1 MKISH
6 IILLAMALMLLLVAS
21 NYQAISQIWSPS
33 SMTAPLPPVASEAGD
48 TPWYTM
54 RLPVLGQGF
63 NVLALVAIGFAVGI
77 LGRFFGMFG
86 TWIVTPALNIF
97 GFPAAMAV
105 GTDLTRMTGESC
117 ITAYK
122 YASRE
127 DVDPKVVVLFVMGM
141 AVGIEIG
148 VRTLLWLTTFSLA
161 GTVIR
166 IVYTLVLLG
175 LSLFIILDYVKSKR
189 QDGGAGQGMGWTAPP
204 EGGTAVARKLQATN
218 LPPMITLS
226 SGVRVSFWTVLFIVM
241 LTGWFFGLLGVVG
254 GLLLLPAMIYLMGML
269 PTTATGIDLF
279 SKVLSGTYGCLTYAL
294 KGQVEF
300 LGVLWLFLGIVIGVQ
315 ICARGAHYLRGQVV
329 RLLFAIIMAVVG
341 LSIVVRQCGQT
352 GISQVMLLVALLAIC
367 AIVAIKPIHGFLKN
381 RN

>member
-1 MKISH
+1 MKIVH
-6 IILLAMALMLLLVAS
+6 IILLAMALMLLLVVS
-21 NYQAISQIWSPS
+21 NYQAISHLWSPAPT
-33 SMTAPLPPVASEAGD
+33 TAALPAPEAD
-48 TPWYTM
+48 SAPWYTM

-86 TWIVTPALNIF
+86 TWIVTPALNIC

-105 GTDLTRMTGESC
+105 GTDLTRMTGESY

-148 VRTLLWLTTFSLA
+148 VRTLLWLAGLDVA

-166 IVYTLVLLG
+166 IAYTVVLLG
-175 LSLFIILDYVKSKR
+175 LSLFIIVDYVKSKR
-189 QDGGAGQGMGWTAPP
+189 QDGGGGGMAWTAPP

-226 SGVRVSFWTVLFIVM
+226 SGVRVSLWTVLLIVM

-300 LGVLWLFLGIVIGVQ
+300 LGVLWVFLGMIIGVQ
-315 ICARGAHYLRGQVV
+315 ICVRGAHYIRGQGV
-329 RLLFAIIMAVVG
+329 RLLFAMIMALVG
-341 LSIVVRQCGQT
+341 LSVVVRQCGQT
-352 GISQVMLLVALLAIC
+352 GLSQVMLLAGLLAIC
-367 AIVAIKPIHGFLKN
+367 AIVVIKPIHGFLKN

>member
-6 IILLAMALMLLLVAS
+6 ITVLAMALILLLVVT

-33 SMTAPLPPVASEAGD
+33 RMTPSLSPAAVEVGD
-48 TPWYTM
+48 TAWYTM
-54 RLPVLGQGF
+54 RLPFLGQDC
-63 NVLALVAIGFAVGI
+63 NVLVLIAIGFAVGI

-105 GTDLTRMTGESC
+105 GTDLTRMTGESYVM
-117 ITAYK
+117 AYK

-127 DVDPKVVVLFVMGM
+127 DVDPKVVVLFVLGM

-148 VRTLLWLTTFSLA
+148 VRTLLWLTTVDVA
-161 GTVIR
+161 GIVIR
-166 IVYTLVLLG
+166 LVYMVVLLG
-175 LSLFIILDYVKSKR
+175 LSLFIILDYLKSKR
-189 QDGGAGQGMGWTAPP
+189 QDALPGEAMGWTAPP
-204 EGGTAVARKLQATN
+204 EGGTAVARKLQATR
-218 LPPMITLS
+218 LPPMMTLS
-226 SGVRVSFWTVLFIVM
+226 SGVRVSLWTILLIVI

-279 SKVLSGTYGCLTYAL
+279 SRVLSGTYGCLTYAL

-300 LGVLWLFLGIVIGVQ
+300 LAVLWIFLGIVTGTQ
-315 ICARGAHYLRGQVV
+315 ICARAAPYIRGQGV
-329 RLLFAIIMAVVG
+329 RILFAIIMAMVG
-341 LSIVVRQCGQT
+341 LSILLRQFGT
-352 GISQVMLLVALLAIC
+352 AGLSQALLLVAILTLC
-367 AIVAIKPIHGFLKN
+367 AIVIIKPIQGFLQN
-381 RN
+381 RH

>member
-1 MKISH
+1 MKIFH
-6 IILLAMALMLLLVAS
+6 IILLAMALVLLLVAS
-21 NYQAISQIWSPS
+21 NYQAISQIWSS
-33 SMTAPLPPVASEAGD
+33 SPMTAPLFPAAPEAGD
-48 TPWYTM
+48 APWYTM
-54 RLPVLGQGF
+54 RLPVLGQDC
-63 NVLALVAIGFAVGI
+63 NVLVLAAIGFAVGI

-105 GTDLTRMTGESC
+105 GTDLTRMTGESYV
-117 ITAYK
+117 TAYK

-148 VRTLLWLTTFSLA
+148 VRTLLWLTTLDVA

-166 IVYTLVLLG
+166 IVYMVVLLG
-175 LSLFIILDYVKSKR
+175 LSLFIILDYLKSKR
-189 QDGGAGQGMGWTAPP
+189 QGAGSGGGMAWTAPP
-204 EGGTAVARKLQATN
+204 EGGTAMARKLQAAN
-218 LPPMITLS
+218 LPPMMTLS
-226 SGVRVSFWTVLFIVM
+226 SGVRVSLWTVLLIVM

-279 SKVLSGTYGCLTYAL
+279 SRVLSGTYGCLTYAL

-300 LGVLWLFLGIVIGVQ
+300 LGVLWVFLGVIIGVQ
-315 ICARGAHYLRGQVV
+315 ICARVAHYIRGQGV
-329 RLLFAIIMAVVG
+329 RLLFAIIMAMVG
-341 LSIVVRQCGQT
+341 FSIVVRQFGT
-352 GISQVMLLVALLAIC
+352 TDLSQVILLL
-367 AIVAIKPIHGFLKN
+367 AIVAICVIVIIKPIQGFLQN
-381 RN
+381 RH